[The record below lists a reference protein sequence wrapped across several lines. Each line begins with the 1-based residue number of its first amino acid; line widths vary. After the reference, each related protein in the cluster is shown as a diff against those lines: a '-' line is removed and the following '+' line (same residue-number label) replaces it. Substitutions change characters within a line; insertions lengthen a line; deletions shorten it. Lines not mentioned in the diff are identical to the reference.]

1 MFDTADMDREGVP
14 TEQLMTPDII
24 TVTSDTAIDEA
35 VETLIDNDISSLVV
49 VDDDGALAGVIT
61 SNDILNVVTANASD
75 TEKTVDRFMTGQVVT
90 IDPADDI
97 QTAAARM
104 ITNGISHLPV
114 EDDEEGIVGMLS
126 TTDITAY
133 SVSRA

>member
-1 MFDTADMDREGVP
+1 MDREGVP
-14 TEQLMTPDII
+14 TRQLMTPDII
-24 TVTSDTAIDEA
+24 TVTPATPIDEA
-35 VETLIDNDISSLVV
+35 VNTLIENDISSLIV
-49 VDDDGALAGVIT
+49 VDDHNKLAGVIT
-61 SNDILNVVTANASD
+61 SNDILSVVADDDHGTD
-75 TEKTVDRFMTGQVVT
+75 GTVEEYMTDEVVT
-90 IDPADDI
+90 IDPDDDI

-114 EDDEEGIVGMLS
+114 EDDDGIIGMLS